1 MSKIATILYVDDE
14 PLNLKLFAIN
24 FQKKYNVL
32 TALSGEEGLA
42 VLEHNP
48 QINVVISDMRM
59 PEMDG
64 LEFVQRAR
72 RNYPN
77 VVYFILTGYDISAEI
92 AQAIRDKLINKYFSK
107 PFNIVEIDESIRG
120 VLATNG

>member
-59 PEMDG
+59 PGMDG

-107 PFNIVEIDESIRG
+107 PFNIVEIDDSIRG

>member
-59 PEMDG
+59 PGMDG

-72 RNYPN
+72 RKYPN